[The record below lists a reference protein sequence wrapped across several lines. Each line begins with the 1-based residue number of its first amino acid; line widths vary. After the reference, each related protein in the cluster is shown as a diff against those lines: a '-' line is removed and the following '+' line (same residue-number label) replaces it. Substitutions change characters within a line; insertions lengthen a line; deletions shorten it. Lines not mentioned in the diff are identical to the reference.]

1 MAPPKVTL
9 YVDIVSPFAY
19 IAFHV
24 LKNSSTFAKCEV
36 TYVPIFLGGLFQQCG
51 NLPPL
56 NIKNKN
62 RWINAERIRW
72 AKYFS
77 VPICDTPPKGF
88 PISTVAVQRALCVIA
103 QQSPQ
108 KLPAAIE
115 ALYHSFW
122 VQSNSEIGKP
132 AGFGPILESVLGPE
146 ATKEVLNAITQPE
159 VKALLPANTDRA
171 FKAGAFGL
179 PWFEC
184 TNAAGEQQGFWGI
197 DHLGQVVDF
206 LGLERGKEA
215 GFKALL

>member
-56 NIKNKN
+56 NIKNGSMRNESDGPNTFPSPSATLPPRASPSAPSPYSGPSVSLPN
-62 RWINAERIRW
+62 RARRS
-72 AKYFS
+72 Y
-77 VPICDTPPKGF
+77 
-88 PISTVAVQRALCVIA
+88 
-103 QQSPQ
+103 
-108 KLPAAIE
+108 PAAIE

-159 VKALLPANTDRA
+159 VKALLSANTDRA